1 MPDRRQCILLRHG
14 HAEPAVPGQPDLDR
28 PLTRDGELEA
38 SAAGRWLA
46 SHAFKPARVL
56 TSPATRAD
64 ATARAACAELGDTG
78 MEIGIESDAA
88 IYEATP
94 GALFD
99 VIERHQDAGPLLVV
113 GHNPGMEQLLG
124 LLTDGR
130 TEDVRGMPTAG
141 IAWLDWPEG
150 APLEPGAARL
160 RAFWSP

>member
-14 HAEPAVPGQPDLDR
+14 HAEPAMPGQPDLDR
-28 PLTRDGELEA
+28 PLTRDGEIEA
-38 SAAGRWLA
+38 TAAGRWLA
-46 SHAFKPARVL
+46 SHDFKPARVL
-56 TSPATRAD
+56 SSPAARAN
-64 ATARAACAELGDTG
+64 ATAKAACAELGD
-78 MEIGIESDAA
+78 IGFESEAA
-88 IYEATP
+88 IYDATP

-99 VIERHQDAGPLLVV
+99 VLERNQDAGPLLVV
-113 GHNPGMEQLLG
+113 GHNPGLEQLLG

-150 APLEPGAARL
+150 ALLEPGAARL

>member
-14 HAEPAVPGQPDLDR
+14 HAEPAMPGQPDLDR

-64 ATARAACAELGDTG
+64 ATAKAACAELGD
-78 MEIGIESDAA
+78 IGIQREAA
-88 IYEATP
+88 IYDATP

-113 GHNPGMEQLLG
+113 GHNPGLEQLLG

-150 APLEPGAARL
+150 TALEPGAARL

>member
-1 MPDRRQCILLRHG
+1 MPSQRQCILLRHG
-14 HAEPAVPGQPDLDR
+14 HAEPALPGQADIDR
-28 PLTRDGELEA
+28 PLTRDGVGEA
-38 SAAGRWLA
+38 TAAGRWLA
-46 SHAFKPARVL
+46 SHDFRPARVL
-56 TSPATRAD
+56 TSPAARAN
-64 ATARAACAELGDTG
+64 ATARAACAELDDATV
-78 MEIGIESDAA
+78 GIESDAA

-99 VIERHQDAGPLLVV
+99 VIERHHESGPLLVV
-113 GHNPGMEQLLG
+113 GHNPGLEQLLG

>member
-1 MPDRRQCILLRHG
+1 MPALRQCILLRHG
-14 HAEPAVPGQPDLDR
+14 HAEPALPGQSDIDR

-46 SHAFKPARVL
+46 SHAFRPGRVL
-56 TSPATRAD
+56 SSPAARAH
-64 ATARAACAELGDTG
+64 ATALAACAELGD
-78 MEIGIESDAA
+78 IGVEGDAA
-88 IYEATP
+88 IYDATP

-99 VIERHQDAGPLLVV
+99 VIERHQQDGPLLVV
-113 GHNPGMEQLLG
+113 GHNPGLEQLLG